1 MDMRHIHGNIKWTV
15 TATVRWR
22 SLKLCWG
29 CWQTVESGTR
39 EGQSGEPSGG
49 GGGECK
55 DNRAHGF
62 VERQKEVLQRGGWK
76 EQAVLCSYAPT

>member
-49 GGGECK
+49 GGGNAK
-55 DNRAHGF
+55 IIKLMD
-62 VERQKEVLQRGGWK
+62 L
-76 EQAVLCSYAPT
+76 